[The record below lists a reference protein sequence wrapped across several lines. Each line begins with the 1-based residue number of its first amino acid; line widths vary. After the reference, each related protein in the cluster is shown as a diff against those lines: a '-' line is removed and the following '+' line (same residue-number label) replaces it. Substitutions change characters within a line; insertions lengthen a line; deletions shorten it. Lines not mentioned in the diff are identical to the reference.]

1 MNPISNM
8 KLFNPLLRV
17 FRRESQVVKTAVAPA
32 DLACGFETSERS
44 VRTEGQGMRIATVYS
59 CMRLL
64 SDSVA
69 SLPIEISRRR
79 GGIYV
84 AEESRL
90 AWLLNVQPNEDMSA
104 FDFWGQATQYMT
116 LLGNAYIIP
125 VRSRIDGEIERF
137 LLPHPSCVAYNSIHG
152 TYFVNDTQSGY
163 CDTLLS
169 KDIIHLRNTS
179 FNGLE
184 GVGLIAWAR
193 QALGT
198 TATGDEETRQRFANG
213 GNVRGFLSNESS
225 PTLGFGEYADEQL
238 EAQAR
243 QADSFFRFGG
253 RIFPK
258 PGTTKFDQISSTSTD
273 MQFLET
279 RKFSVVEICRFFRV
293 PPSFVFA
300 DTSNNYKSAEN
311 AILDLRQ
318 NAINPLLRR
327 IECELTRKLL
337 PEDYSRRRRIQ
348 FDRSALSACDLDA
361 QMKYAGSRIQCGID
375 SVNEARLACNKPPVA
390 DGDTVLVSAN
400 LKTIRQLMEEN
411 TSNSNDEKDN

>member
-1 MNPISNM
+1 
-8 KLFNPLLRV
+8 
-17 FRRESQVVKTAVAPA
+17 
-32 DLACGFETSERS
+32 
-44 VRTEGQGMRIATVYS
+44 MRIATVYS
-59 CMRLL
+59 CMKLL
-64 SDSVA
+64 SDTVA
-69 SLPIEISRRR
+69 SLPIEISRRH
-79 GGIYV
+79 GGVYV

-104 FDFWGQATQYMT
+104 VDFWGQAIQYMT
-116 LLGNAYIIP
+116 LLGNAYIVP
-125 VRSRIDGEIERF
+125 VRSRSGGEIDRL
-137 LLPHPSCVAYNSIHG
+137 LLPHPSCVAYDSMHG
-152 TYFVNDTQSGY
+152 TYFVNDTQSGFS
-163 CDTLLS
+163 DTLFNP
-169 KDIIHLRNTS
+169 DIIHLRNTS

-193 QALGT
+193 QALGI
-198 TATGDEETRQRFANG
+198 TATGDEETLQRFANG

-225 PTLGFGEYADEQL
+225 PTLGFGAYADEQL

-337 PEDYSRRRRIQ
+337 GEDYARRRRIQ

-361 QMKYAGSRIQCGID
+361 QMKYATSRIQCGID
-375 SVNEARLACNKPPVA
+375 TVNEARLTHNKPKVA
-390 DGDTVLVSAN
+390 DGDTVFVSAN
-400 LKTIRQLMEEN
+400 LKTIRELKNPTTQQPNNPSHEE
-411 TSNSNDEKDN
+411 DP

>member
-1 MNPISNM
+1 M
-8 KLFNPLLRV
+8 
-17 FRRESQVVKTAVAPA
+17 
-32 DLACGFETSERS
+32 
-44 VRTEGQGMRIATVYS
+44 
-59 CMRLL
+59 
-64 SDSVA
+64 
-69 SLPIEISRRR
+69 
-79 GGIYV
+79 
-84 AEESRL
+84 
-90 AWLLNVQPNEDMSA
+90 
-104 FDFWGQATQYMT
+104 
-116 LLGNAYIIP
+116 
-125 VRSRIDGEIERF
+125 
-137 LLPHPSCVAYNSIHG
+137 
-152 TYFVNDTQSGY
+152 
-163 CDTLLS
+163 
-169 KDIIHLRNTS
+169 
-179 FNGLE
+179 
-184 GVGLIAWAR
+184 
-193 QALGT
+193 
-198 TATGDEETRQRFANG
+198 
-213 GNVRGFLSNESS
+213 RGFLSNESS